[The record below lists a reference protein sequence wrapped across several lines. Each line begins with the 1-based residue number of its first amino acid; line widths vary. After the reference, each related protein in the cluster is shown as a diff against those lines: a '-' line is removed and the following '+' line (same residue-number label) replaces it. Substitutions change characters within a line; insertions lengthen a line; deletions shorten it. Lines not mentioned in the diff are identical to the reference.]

1 MFVPR
6 TVHAYVKQDANT
18 SSRDT
23 SSSLPLTS
31 LRNHRAYVLLGDPG
45 MGKTSAF
52 DVEAEAA
59 GVKPIKAHDF
69 IELNQENSAWAGKT
83 IFIDG
88 FDETRAGA
96 KDGRTPL
103 GAIRG
108 KLDTLGRPRFRLS
121 CRAADWFGSSDEA
134 ALQALMP
141 DGERIGVFNLDPL
154 TDSDV
159 EMILS
164 ENHGVINP
172 RAFMHEAERHR
183 LNELLN
189 NPQTLQLLAK
199 AVGTDG
205 RWPTTRQETYEMA
218 CRKLGTEINSEH
230 QAAQQNSGPNIDD
243 LFAAAGYLCALNLI
257 SDLSAFSPMTIEGQ
271 PALGLNVIDD
281 RERLPLHAVL
291 HTGLFRSLG
300 DGSYTPA
307 HRSIAEF
314 LAAKFIAGKIEK
326 SLPVGRVLALIS
338 GADGGVVTELRALA
352 AWLAVFSPEFRSRQ
366 IEDDPLGIFLYGDA
380 KNFSTMEKT
389 STLSAIKNKGDSSL
403 VFNWGDWHLQ
413 TFEALATPDMAQAFE
428 RLIRTVPA
436 TRGDQL
442 VANCIVEAL
451 YRGEVVPNMA
461 ETLLAVVR
469 EPRWWGGVRNI
480 ALRAYLKSY
489 SAEQAQSKALLEDV
503 RIGAVKDDD
512 DELLGILLDHL
523 YPSQVTPE
531 ELVKFL
537 HPNKNKTYSG
547 SYRWFWRDD
556 FLERTPKAQLDQLIN
571 AFRTITPFHNRE
583 ESRELWVIASSLLAR
598 GIEELGDTIIDETLY
613 EWLGI
618 VMDERQHN
626 HLEQTAR
633 ARIDGW
639 FSIRPQRY
647 KGVLA
652 ESLDRTPDNDF
663 FRFNITARLRGIP
676 APNDMGNW
684 WLRQAETATTEMRAR
699 IFFNNAFAIL
709 DDGSMYGGVS
719 LEAIEEWVSTRPQF
733 AGQLTRKLFDPL
745 FDDQGEAVWQVDEA
759 RRKLAGLAERKA
771 YADRVRAVL
780 EKLRNNTEHPQTI
793 YYFALAYQD
802 LLSDTRGDT
811 PDARLANLLN
821 NDPELLEVALSA
833 LEGTLERTDLP
844 TVEQILESDSKGK
857 MFHLTPALL
866 VGMELAHKTDP
877 TRIASLDDDLL
888 MRALVSGYVYG
899 AGEERAWFNL
909 LVAEKP
915 NLVADACTMYMQ
927 ARFKSRKEHIHGIY
941 PLAHDSKY
949 AEIAKRVVPVLLP
962 SFPHRARLT
971 QLSVLEYLLKSAL
984 RYMDKTALD
993 LQIQAR
999 LKLTSLDVAQRIYWL
1014 SAGVILNA
1022 DKYLEPLTKYVAG
1035 KEIRVGHLGAFLY
1048 RMNGEDRHL
1057 GNLSIETTTRLVEI
1071 MAPSCNPQRHASG
1084 NGTVN
1089 MNHADL
1095 LRKWIDNLAANQ
1107 SADATREL
1115 SRLAA
1120 LPELK
1125 HWAEQLGQARLQQST
1140 VARDYGFV
1148 HPNHAQVAS
1157 TIYLGPPAN
1166 AADIAAI
1173 VNEVLNEIAKNIGTS
1188 DLNLY
1193 RQFWNVDSHNR
1204 ILDPKP
1210 EPACRDALAAL
1221 MRERLKKYSIQIQA
1235 EAHHVDEKR
1244 SDILCTF
1251 NQGAIPVEI
1260 KLDTHRDMWRAIN
1273 QQLIPKYSIDP
1284 RAQGFGI
1291 YLVLWFG
1298 GGRQMPAPESGRKP
1312 TTASQLLQRL
1322 KDQVPTEQTK
1332 RITVHVID
1340 CCRTL

>member
-108 KLDTLGRPRFRLS
+108 KLDALGSPRFRLS

-164 ENHGVINP
+164 ENHGITDP
-172 RAFMHEAERHR
+172 QAFMREAEKHR
-183 LNELLN
+183 LSDLLK

-199 AVGTDG
+199 AVGADG
-205 RWPTTRQETYEMA
+205 SWPKTRQETYEMA
-218 CRKLGTEINSEH
+218 CRKLGAEPNIEH
-230 QAAQQNSGPNIDD
+230 QAAQKNSVANIDD

-257 SDLSAFSPMTIEGQ
+257 SDIGAFSLMTIDGQ
-271 PALGLNVIDD
+271 PALGLDDIDA
-281 RERLPLHAVL
+281 REKLPLHAVL
-291 HTGLFRSLG
+291 HTKLFGSLS
-300 DGSYTPA
+300 DGSFAPI

-366 IEDDPLGIFLYGDA
+366 IEDDPLGILLYSDA

-389 STLSAIKNKGDSSL
+389 LILSAMKNKGDSSL

-428 RLIRTVPA
+428 RLLRTVPA

-442 VANCIVEAL
+442 VADCIVEAL

-469 EPRWWGGVRNI
+469 EPRWWGRVRNT
-480 ALRAYLKSY
+480 ALLAVLKNY
-489 SAEQAQSKALLEDV
+489 SAEQAQSQALLEDV
-503 RIGAVKDDD
+503 LTGAVKDDD
-512 DELLGILLDHL
+512 DELLGILLEHL
-523 YPSQVTPE
+523 YPSQITPE

-537 HPNKNKTYSG
+537 HPRKDGNLIGTYLM
-547 SYRWFWRDD
+547 FWEHR
-556 FLERTPKAQLDQLIN
+556 FLEQTPDDLLGRLLST
-571 AFRTITPFHNRE
+571 FRSVTSSARE
-583 ESRELWVIASSLLAR
+583 SETREPLRFTGELLAR
-598 GIEELGDTIIDETLY
+598 GLVVLGDKVSNETLY

-618 VMDERQHN
+618 CLDEREHSHMEPDVKQSIH
-626 HLEQTAR
+626 EWFR
-633 ARIDGW
+633 A
-639 FSIRPQRY
+639 RPQRY
-647 KGVLA
+647 KDVLA
-652 ESLDRTPDNDF
+652 VALDRTPDDAHF
-663 FRFNITARLRGIP
+663 WWSIDAHLLGAP
-676 APNDMGNW
+676 APLDIGVW
-684 WLRQAETATTEMRAR
+684 WLQQAESAPTHERAKIYFQR
-699 IFFNNAFAIL
+699 AIAIDHEGRL
-709 DDGSMYGGVS
+709 LGGVT
-719 LEAIEEWVSTRPQF
+719 LEELENWTLVRTGFSDYLSTLLTCDLTQNEW
-733 AGQLTRKLFDPL
+733 RKEDA
-745 FDDQGEAVWQVDEA
+745 Q
-759 RRKLAGLAERKA
+759 RRRA
-771 YADRVRAVL
+771 YAAQKKSRAAQIRTVL
-780 EKLRNNTEHPQTI
+780 NRLLDNTADVQTL
-793 YYFALAYQD
+793 YYLALAHQK
-802 LLSDTRGDT
+802 LLAHTHGET
-811 PDARLANLLN
+811 PEARLADFL
-821 NDPELLEVALSA
+821 DDDRELVSAAFSA
-833 LEGTLERTDLP
+833 LEGTLQRTDLP

-857 MFHLTPALL
+857 IFHLTPALL

-888 MRALVSGYVYG
+888 MRALVSRYVYG
-899 AGEERAWFNL
+899 AGEEPAWFNL

-927 ARFKSRKEHIHGIY
+927 AQFKSRKEHIHGIY

-993 LQIQAR
+993 LHIQAR

-1071 MAPSCNPQRHASG
+1071 MAPNCNPQRHASG

-1095 LRKWIDNLAANQ
+1095 VRNWINNLAANQ
-1107 SADATREL
+1107 SEAATHAL

-1125 HWAEQLGQARLQQST
+1125 HWVEQLGQARLQQST

-1157 TIYLGPPAN
+1157 TIYLEQPAN

-1173 VNEVLNEIAKNIGTS
+1173 VNEVLDGIANDISTS

-1193 RQFWNVDSHNR
+1193 RQFWNVDSHNQ

-1221 MRERLKKYSIQIQA
+1221 MRERLKKYSIQLEA
-1235 EAHHVDEKR
+1235 EARHVNEKR
-1244 SDILCTF
+1244 SDIWCAF
-1251 NQGAIPVEI
+1251 GQWAVPVEI
-1260 KLDTHRDMWRAIN
+1260 KLDRHRDMWRAIH

-1298 GGRQMPAPESGRKP
+1298 GGSQMPAPESGRKP
-1312 TTASQLLQRL
+1312 TTAAQLLQRL
-1322 KDQVPTEQTK
+1322 KEQVPTEQTK
-1332 RITVHVID
+1332 RITLHVID
-1340 CCRTL
+1340 CCRTP